1 MRIGNKVV
9 IRETA
14 PQELQE
20 NYEGIEMTVYTIVE
34 EIAGNSIDP
43 VVGVRRN
50 TIEGAAGDFEYFHME
65 DLKVLR

>member
-1 MRIGNKVV
+1 MRIGSKVA

-20 NYEGIEMTVYTIVE
+20 NYAGVEMTIYTIVE

-43 VVGVRRN
+43 VVGVRRH
-50 TIEGAAGDFEYFHME
+50 TMEGASGDFEYFHME
-65 DLKVLR
+65 DLREVP

>member
-1 MRIGNKVV
+1 MRIGNQVE

-20 NYEGIEMTVYTIVE
+20 NYAGVEMTVYTIVE

>member
-1 MRIGNKVV
+1 MRIGSKVA

-20 NYEGIEMTVYTIVE
+20 GYAGVEMTIYTIVE

-50 TIEGAAGDFEYFHME
+50 TIAGAGGDFEYLFME
-65 DLKVLR
+65 DLKEVS

>member
-1 MRIGNKVV
+1 MRIGSKVA

-20 NYEGIEMTVYTIVE
+20 SYAGVEMTIYTIVE

-50 TIEGAAGDFEYFHME
+50 TIAGAGGDFEYLFME
-65 DLKVLR
+65 DLKEVS

>member
-1 MRIGNKVV
+1 MRIGSKVT

-20 NYEGIEMTVYTIVE
+20 NYAGVEMTIYTIVE

-50 TIEGAAGDFEYFHME
+50 TIEGAAGDFEYLYVE
-65 DLKVLR
+65 DLKVVV